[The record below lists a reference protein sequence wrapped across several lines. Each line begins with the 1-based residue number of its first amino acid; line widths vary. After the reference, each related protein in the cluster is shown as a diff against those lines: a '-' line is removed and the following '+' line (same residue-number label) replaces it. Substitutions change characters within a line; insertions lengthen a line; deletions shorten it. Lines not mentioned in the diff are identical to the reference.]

1 MTGSCGWR
9 DEAPMTKIPNETVT
23 LIRKL
28 KLEPCP
34 HCKGFL
40 TNKAIARR
48 LGLNPGTVRN
58 ITGGSN
64 PRGGA
69 GERRG

>member
-1 MTGSCGWR
+1 
-9 DEAPMTKIPNETVT
+9 MTKISDETVA
-23 LIRKL
+23 LIRKM
-28 KLEPCP
+28 KVEPCP
-34 HCKGFL
+34 HCEGFL

-58 ITGGSN
+58 ITGGNN
-64 PRGGA
+64 PRSGA

>member
-1 MTGSCGWR
+1 
-9 DEAPMTKIPNETVT
+9 MTKIPNETVA

-28 KLEPCP
+28 KAEPC
-34 HCKGFL
+34 CECGGFL

-64 PRGGA
+64 PRSGA